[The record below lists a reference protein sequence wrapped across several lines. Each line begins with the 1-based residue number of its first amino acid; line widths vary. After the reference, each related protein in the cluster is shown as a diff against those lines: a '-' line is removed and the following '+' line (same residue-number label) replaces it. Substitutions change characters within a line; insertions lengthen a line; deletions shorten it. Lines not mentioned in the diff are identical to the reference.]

1 MAVGLRSVELRR
13 DEGEEGVSN
22 ETAVSEDLSQVSLD
36 GVVYTSVFNP
46 SDGRKNWEDIVTA
59 FVWALRDRE
68 DATLVLKMSNKDPA
82 SFLSRI
88 YSAFARLAPFKCR
101 ILVIHGYLDDYNF
114 RQLIASTTYYI
125 SASHCEGLCLPL
137 MEYLSCGK
145 PAITP
150 AHTAM
155 ADYIDGT
162 VAFTVESAIENNVW
176 PHDPREK
183 FQTSCYRINWE
194 SLMTACEESYRVASE
209 DPERYRNMSDN
220 AIERMRTYSSVESVR
235 ERLRGFLLKRP
246 VGAARGGS

>member
-1 MAVGLRSVELRR
+1 MVDPA
-13 DEGEEGVSN
+13 
-22 ETAVSEDLSQVSLD
+22 DLAQIKLD

-59 FVWALRDRE
+59 FVWALRDQE

-101 ILVIHGYLDDYNF
+101 ILVIQGYLDDYNF
-114 RQLIASTTYYI
+114 QQLIASTSFYI

-137 MEYLSCGK
+137 MEYLSSGK

-155 ADYIDGT
+155 ADYVDDS
-162 VAFTVESAIENNVW
+162 VAFTVDAALENNVW

-194 SLMTACEESYRVASE
+194 SLLNACNESYRVARE
-209 DPERYRNMSDN
+209 DPERYRQMSDN
-220 AIERMRTYSSVESVR
+220 AIERMREYSSIDSVR
-235 ERLRGFLLKRP
+235 DRLRDFLPESLDVKT
-246 VGAARGGS
+246 